1 MSNPFDAED
10 GTFLVLRNGVSQYS
24 LWPEFLAVPPGW
36 RTVFGPATR
45 AAALAYVE
53 ETWTDRLL
61 RPTPAPAD

>member
-24 LWPEFLAVPPGW
+24 LWPESLDVPPGW
-36 RTVFGPATR
+36 TAVFGPDTR
-45 AAALAYVE
+45 AAAVAFVE

-61 RPTPAPAD
+61 RPVPAEVD